1 MCAAQGPL
9 DLLHLAEKVM
19 NQTNSEGP
27 LIESDGITL
36 WVVYNGVRIAK
47 SADWQAGIWVS
58 LEPGYR
64 VFYEGYPAK
73 LVIERDG
80 KIISQ

>member
-19 NQTNSEGP
+19 DQTNSDNP
-27 LIESDGITL
+27 SIENDGMTL
-36 WVVYNGVRIAK
+36 FVIYNGVRIAK

-64 VFYEGYPAK
+64 VFYDGYPAK

>member
-1 MCAAQGPL
+1 VGGGPFWQAG
-9 DLLHLAEKVM
+9 LLFV
-19 NQTNSEGP
+19 SEAS
-27 LIESDGITL
+27 IESDGIDL
-36 WVVYNGVRIAK
+36 FVVYDGVRIAK
-47 SADWQAGIWVS
+47 RADPNTPQAGIWVS

-64 VFYEGYPAK
+64 VFYKGYPAK